1 MTMPMS
7 TPTSPIS
14 GHPLWKR
21 PSEVRR
27 APEVAKPIVL
37 TNARVI
43 DPSRGIDGPG
53 AVVVADGKILASGPD
68 ALNQGAPDGA
78 DIIDCRGRIVAPG
91 LVDMRVFIGEPG
103 AEHRETLASASRA
116 AAAGGV
122 TTIITMPDTDPVI
135 DDPALVD
142 FIMRRARDTARVRV
156 HPMAALTR
164 GLEGHETAE
173 IGLLQEAGAVAFTDG
188 RRSIA
193 SALVMRRALRYARDF
208 GALIVHHVED
218 ATLAGTGVV
227 TEGEFATRLGLS
239 GAPREAEI
247 IMLERDMRLVA
258 LTGGR
263 YHAAQISTSDSV
275 EIMRAA
281 KLKGLDVTS
290 AVSAAHLSLNELDI
304 GTYRSFLKLSPPLR
318 GEDDRLAVVAGL
330 ADGTIDIVVSSHDP
344 QDVEMKR
351 QPFAEAGSGAIGLE
365 TLLPAVARLVHNGD
379 ITWERLFAVLS
390 TNPAQRLGL
399 DVGTLKAGSPA
410 DLIVVD
416 PDVAW
421 VLDRA
426 LLQSRSKNTPFENA
440 RFSGRVLRTIVGGAT
455 VFEAH

>member
-1 MTMPMS
+1 MPNS
-7 TPTSPIS
+7 SAR
-14 GHPLWKR
+14 PL
-21 PSEVRR
+21 
-27 APEVAKPIVL
+27 IL
-37 TNARVI
+37 THARVI
-43 DPSRGIDGPG
+43 DPSRDLDAPG
-53 AVVVADGKILASGPD
+53 SVIIADGRIVAAGPE
-68 ALNQGAPDGA
+68 ALNQGTPDGA
-78 DIIDCRGRIVAPG
+78 EVIDCRGRIVAPG
-91 LVDMRVFIGEPG
+91 LVDMRVFVGEPG

-122 TTIITMPDTDPVI
+122 TTMITMPDTDPVI

-142 FIMRRARDTARVRV
+142 FVMRRARDTARVRV

-164 GLEGHETAE
+164 GLEGNETAE

-188 RRSIA
+188 RHSIG

-208 GALIVHHVED
+208 GALIVQHVED

-227 TEGEFATRLGLS
+227 TEGEFATRLGLP

-258 LTGGR
+258 LTGGH

-275 EIMRAA
+275 EVIRAA
-281 KLKGLDVTS
+281 KAKGLDVT
-290 AVSAAHLSLNELDI
+290 AGVSAAHLSLNELDI

-318 GEDDRLAVVAGL
+318 AEDDRLAVVAGL

-351 QPFAEAGSGAIGLE
+351 QPFAEAGAGAVGLE

-379 ITWERLFAVLS
+379 ISWSRLFAVTS
-390 TNPAQRLGL
+390 TNPARRLGL
-399 DVGTLKAGSPA
+399 DVGTLKPGSPA
-410 DLIVVD
+410 DVVVVD

-421 VLDRA
+421 ILDRA
-426 LLQSRSKNTPFENA
+426 ELQSRSKNTPFENA
-440 RFSGRVLRTIVGGAT
+440 RFNGRVIRTIVGGET
-455 VFEAH
+455 VFRMDGH

>member
-1 MTMPMS
+1 MPNS
-7 TPTSPIS
+7 SAR
-14 GHPLWKR
+14 PL
-21 PSEVRR
+21 
-27 APEVAKPIVL
+27 VL
-37 TNARVI
+37 QNARVI
-43 DPSRGIDGPG
+43 DPSRDLDATGSVII
-53 AVVVADGKILASGPD
+53 ADGKILAAGPE
-68 ALNQGAPDGA
+68 ALNQGTPDGA
-78 DIIDCRGRIVAPG
+78 ETIDCRRRIVAPG
-91 LVDMRVFIGEPG
+91 LVDMRVFVGEPG

-122 TTIITMPDTDPVI
+122 TTMITMPDTDPVI

-142 FIMRRARDTARVRV
+142 FVMRRARDTARVRV

-164 GLEGHETAE
+164 GLEGNETAE

-188 RRSIA
+188 RHSIG

-208 GALIVHHVED
+208 GALIVQHVED

-227 TEGEFATRLGLS
+227 TEGEFATRLGLPGS
-239 GAPREAEI
+239 PREAEI

-275 EIMRAA
+275 EVVRAA
-281 KLKGLDVTS
+281 KAKGLDVT
-290 AVSAAHLSLNELDI
+290 AGVSAAHLSLNELDI

-318 GEDDRLAVVAGL
+318 AEDDRLAVVAGL
-330 ADGTIDIVVSSHDP
+330 ADGTIDVVVSSHDP

-351 QPFAEAGSGAIGLE
+351 QPFAEAGAGAVGLE

-379 ITWERLFAVLS
+379 ITWNRLFAVLS
-390 TNPAQRLGL
+390 TNPAHRLGL

-410 DLIVVD
+410 DIVVVD

-421 VLDRA
+421 ILDRA
-426 LLQSRSKNTPFENA
+426 ELQSRSKNTPFENA
-440 RFSGRVLRTIVGGAT
+440 RFSGRVIRTIVGGET
-455 VFEAH
+455 VFQMNGH